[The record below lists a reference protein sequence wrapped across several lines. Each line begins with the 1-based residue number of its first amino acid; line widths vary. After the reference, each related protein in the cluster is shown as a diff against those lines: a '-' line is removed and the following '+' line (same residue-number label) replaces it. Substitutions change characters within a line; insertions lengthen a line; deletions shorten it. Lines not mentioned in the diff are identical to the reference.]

1 MLHELEKPALKK
13 RTLRRSFHGSCSD
26 VVVVLLWI
34 CMVHLEMALV
44 FSRLTHEEEDRESA
58 GKAAHD
64 GGTDCGEQFSVG
76 MKGAEF
82 CIGISPGWLRNLS
95 ISAESLIPGKPA
107 PRTCAGRNCCSPI
120 CIPTPIARPI

>member
-44 FSRLTHEEEDRESA
+44 FSLLTHEEEDRESA
-58 GKAAHD
+58 GNNHHCLLHLLT
-64 GGTDCGEQFSVG
+64 GFQIFTRENSF
-76 MKGAEF
+76 
-82 CIGISPGWLRNLS
+82 
-95 ISAESLIPGKPA
+95 
-107 PRTCAGRNCCSPI
+107 I
-120 CIPTPIARPI
+120 C